1 MPRTRLPTE
10 AELGAPRPK
19 LLIAED
25 DVDMAFVIEFLMR
38 REGYDVEVVADGR
51 RAVERVRLGNPV
63 DLLILDMMMPFVSGQ
78 QVLRTARTTAGWESV
93 PVLVVSG
100 KSSEADVVA
109 ALEGGA
115 TDYLTKPFR
124 PKEFVARV
132 SGLLTRRS
140 AVAQVA

>member
-10 AELGAPRPK
+10 VELAAPRPQ

-25 DVDMAFVIEFLMR
+25 DVDMAFVLEFLMR
-38 REGYDVEVVADGR
+38 REGYDVEVAADGR
-51 RAVERVRLGNPV
+51 SAVERVQLGSPV
-63 DLLILDMMMPFVSGQ
+63 DLLILDMMMPFVSGL
-78 QVLRTARTTAGWESV
+78 QVLRTVRSAPGWESM

-100 KSSEADVVA
+100 KSSEADVVE
-109 ALEGGA
+109 ALEAGA

-132 SGLLTRRS
+132 SGLLKRRS